1 MLVVRFR
8 GGLGNQMYQ
17 YAFCIKLSKLFPE
30 CIIKTDLQEYRAIKH
45 HNGYEISTIFPNIIS
60 FENITWKELR
70 ILRGELPM
78 MKYKL
83 FVRFA
88 EPLRKR
94 VNQRFFPVKLERIIQ
109 EGQIEVTSLYE
120 NFAQFFKEKDYYFD
134 GYWAN
139 INNYVDEMQILRE
152 NFVFKE
158 FSDVRNSRLCDKLQE
173 EESVSVH
180 IRRGDYVGSNFEVL
194 TLEYYRQALE
204 AVRERVKDAKFYFFS
219 DDSEFVQK
227 MFGFVRDMEVVD
239 WNRGKDSYKDMQ
251 LMSFCKHNIIANST
265 FSQWGAL
272 LNKNPNGIIIYPSK
286 KDKNTNM
293 EIVNLPNWFRIEV

>member
-17 YAFCIKLSKLFPE
+17 YAFCIKLSSFFPE
-30 CIIKTDLQEYRAIKH
+30 CTVKTDLQEYQAIRH
-45 HNGYEISTIFPNIIS
+45 HNGYEINSIFPNALN
-60 FENITWKELR
+60 FENATWKEVKDLC
-70 ILRGELPM
+70 GELPII
-78 MKYKL
+78 KCKVL
-83 FVRFA
+83 VRLI
-88 EPLRKR
+88 EPMRKKI
-94 VNQRFFPVKLERIIQ
+94 NQLFFPLKWEHIIQ
-109 EGQIEVTSLYE
+109 ENQIEASGLHGNLKVVFSE
-120 NFAQFFKEKDYYFD
+120 NDFYFD

-139 INNYVDEMQILRE
+139 INNYVDEIQILRE